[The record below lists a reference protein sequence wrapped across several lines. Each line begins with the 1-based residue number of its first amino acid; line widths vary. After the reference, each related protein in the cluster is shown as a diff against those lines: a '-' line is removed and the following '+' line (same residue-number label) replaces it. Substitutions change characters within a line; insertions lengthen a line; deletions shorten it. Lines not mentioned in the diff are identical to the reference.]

1 MQKERSRMLG
11 EMPMHRLVPTVSVP
25 IMISMLVQALYNIVD
40 SFFVAQYSQTA
51 LSAVN
56 LAYPLQMLMIALSTG
71 MGTGVN
77 SVISRR
83 LGEKNGPEARRAA
96 MNGLFVEGCGWLLF
110 VVVGLFFAAPF
121 LRLFSGDAELIRQGT
136 VYLTIVCTCS
146 FGLFGAITMERML
159 QASGNTKASMV
170 TQLAG
175 AVTNIVLD
183 PVFIFLFDMGVA
195 GAAIATVIGQIASM
209 TLGFYLN
216 QTRNAELRLA
226 WNHFRPD
233 GKIIRSIFVVGFPA
247 TVAQAISSV
256 LNGAMNALMMSFSQA
271 AMNVLGVYFKLQS
284 FIFMPVFGLTNG
296 MVPIVGYNYGARSRQ
311 RVYECVKVSLA
322 WAMTIMF
329 LGMVLFLAAPEFLMG
344 LFDSSGNALIA
355 MGDAALHTPADK
367 LAGLLLPGSTA
378 GIALPGMSLTQEMSD
393 LVREAGY
400 GTMVQ
405 IGATALRIISTH
417 FLLAAAGITL
427 STVFQAVGKG
437 TYSLIM
443 SLCRQLVVLLPAA
456 WLLSMISLDAIWWSF
471 LIAETA
477 SLTICLILFVRCDRR
492 LLRPLDDAITE

>member
-11 EMPMHRLVPTVSVP
+11 EMPMHRLVPTVAVP

-40 SFFVAQYSQTA
+40 SYFVAQYSAVA

-71 MGTGVN
+71 MGTGLN

-83 LGEKNGPEARRAA
+83 LGERNGPEARRAA
-96 MNGLFVEGCGWLLF
+96 MNGLFVEGCSWLLF
-110 VVVGLFFAAPF
+110 VLVGLFVSRPF
-121 LRLFSGDAELIRQGT
+121 IASFTDDQELIAQGAS
-136 VYLTIVCTCS
+136 YLSIVCIWS

-159 QASGNTKASMV
+159 QASGNTKASML
-170 TQLAG
+170 TQLTG
-175 AVTNIVLD
+175 ALVNIALD
-183 PVFIFLFDMGVA
+183 PVFIFVLDMGVA
-195 GAAIATVIGQIASM
+195 GAAIATVIGQIASFA
-209 TLGFYLN
+209 LGFFLN

-226 WNHFRPD
+226 WDHFRPD
-233 GKIIRSIFVVGFPA
+233 MKIIRSIFVVGFPA

-256 LNGAMNALMMSFSQA
+256 LNVAMNALLMGISEA

-296 MVPIVGYNYGARSRQ
+296 MVPIVGYNYGARSRK
-311 RVYECVKVSLA
+311 RVYECVKVSLC

-344 LFDSSGNALIA
+344 LFDKTEDGAIVA
-355 MGDAALHTPADK
+355 I
-367 LAGLLLPGSTA
+367 GS
-378 GIALPGMSLTQEMSD
+378 
-393 LVREAGY
+393 V
-400 GTMVQ
+400 
-405 IGATALRIISTH
+405 ALRIISNH

-437 TYSLIM
+437 SYSLIM
-443 SLCRQLVVLLPAA
+443 SLCRQLIVLLPAA
-456 WLLSMISLDAIWWSF
+456 WLLSKISVNAIWWAF
-471 LIAETA
+471 LIAEAA
-477 SLTICLILFVRCDRR
+477 SLTVCLILFVRCDRR
-492 LLRPLDDAITE
+492 LLRPLEETQEA

>member
-1 MQKERSRMLG
+1 MLG
-11 EMPMHRLVPTVSVP
+11 EMPMAKLVPTVSVP

-40 SFFVAQYSQTA
+40 SYFVAQYSPAA

-83 LGEKNGPEARRAA
+83 LGERNGHEARRAA
-96 MNGLFVEGCGWLLF
+96 MNGLFVEACGWLLF
-110 VVVGLFFAAPF
+110 VLVGLFVSRPF
-121 LRLFSGDAELIRQGT
+121 MASFTDEAELIHNG
-136 VYLTIVCTCS
+136 VSYLTIVCTCS

-159 QASGNTKASMV
+159 QASGNTKDSML
-170 TQLAG
+170 TQMTG
-175 AVTNIVLD
+175 AVVNIVLD
-183 PVFIFLFDMGVA
+183 PVFIFVLDMGVA
-195 GAAIATVIGQIASM
+195 GAAIATVIGQVASFA
-209 TLGFYLN
+209 LGFILN

-226 WNHFRPD
+226 WDHFRPD
-233 GKIIRSIFVVGFPA
+233 WRIIRSIFVVGFPA

-256 LNGAMNALMMSFSQA
+256 LNVAMNSLLMGFSKA

-296 MVPIVGYNYGARSRQ
+296 MVPIVGYNYGARSRK
-311 RVYECVKVSLA
+311 RVYECVKVSLI

-344 LFDSSGNALIA
+344 LFDKGAE
-355 MGDAALHTPADK
+355 AAAD
-367 LAGLLLPGSTA
+367 LADEAKYGS
-378 GIALPGMSLTQEMSD
+378 
-393 LVREAGY
+393 
-400 GTMVQ
+400 MVE
-405 IGATALRIISTH
+405 IGSVALRIISSH
-417 FLLAAAGITL
+417 FLLAAAGITI

-437 TYSLIM
+437 NYSLIM

-456 WLLSMISLDAIWWSF
+456 WLLSKISLNATWWAF
-471 LIAETA
+471 LIAEA
-477 SLTICLILFVRCDRR
+477 VSLTICLICFARCDRL
-492 LLRPLDDAITE
+492 LLRPLDEPKTES